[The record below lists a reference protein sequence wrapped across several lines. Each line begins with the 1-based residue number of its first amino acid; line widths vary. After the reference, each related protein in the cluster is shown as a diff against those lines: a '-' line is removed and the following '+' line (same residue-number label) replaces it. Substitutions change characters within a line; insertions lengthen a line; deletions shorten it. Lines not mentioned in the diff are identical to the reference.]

1 MKKKVKD
8 NLLENTDW
16 EQFDEENDKLDG
28 ISDNDKKII
37 FTKIYDN
44 IARGRFI
51 VKRIDYYN
59 YILYTFDFNPTFYCY
74 IYLDIEYRH
83 DATNR
88 VTKYIA
94 KETPKKIIIKTD
106 NGKYVF
112 EPTEFNMLIKQY
124 CKHADDF
131 LAQLHD
137 SILYSMTHREIS
149 RDYDV
154 FKRNLNRPQTFSS
167 TNGVDIGDSKMKD
180 ADYYYSAEPE
190 DFDVEGVF
198 EKSVAKHAPTYFDT
212 CEITYGW
219 AEINISQIL
228 NKLDA
233 STKSI
238 IINEIIDGLNNEF
251 ETAVVY
257 EDDVFAVSL
266 EGANIAEEEIGY
278 TADTTFVEDLEG
290 PDMYDVLEDEKH
302 IIDKKLYNTFVVP
315 ANAKYDITSG
325 DEYIY
330 YGAYNLNIQFIED
343 GFDFIKSKF
352 ADKAWHIIYHVLED
366 NDLTGMLVPDENDI
380 EETEVIESNVFAGKA
395 GLFTGKL
402 TIDNIRVYWEYDCND
417 LVAEPDEY
425 DEYYDR

>member
-1 MKKKVKD
+1 MK
-8 NLLENTDW
+8 
-16 EQFDEENDKLDG
+16 
-28 ISDNDKKII
+28 
-37 FTKIYDN
+37 
-44 IARGRFI
+44 R
-51 VKRIDYYN
+51 
-59 YILYTFDFNPTFYCY
+59 
-74 IYLDIEYRH
+74 
-83 DATNR
+83 
-88 VTKYIA
+88 
-94 KETPKKIIIKTD
+94 
-106 NGKYVF
+106 
-112 EPTEFNMLIKQY
+112 
-124 CKHADDF
+124 
-131 LAQLHD
+131 
-137 SILYSMTHREIS
+137 
-149 RDYDV
+149 
-154 FKRNLNRPQTFSS
+154 
-167 TNGVDIGDSKMKD
+167 KMKD
-180 ADYYYSAEPE
+180 SDYYYNSEPE

-198 EKSVAKHAPTYFDT
+198 EKVVAKHAPTYFDT
-212 CEITYGW
+212 CEVIYGW

-233 STKSI
+233 STKST
-238 IINEIIDGLNNEF
+238 IINKIIDELNNKF
-251 ETAVVY
+251 ETTVVY

-266 EGANIAEEEIGY
+266 EGANIAEEEVGY
-278 TADTTFVEDLEG
+278 TADTTLVEDLEG
-290 PDMYDVLEDEKH
+290 PDMYDVLENEKH
-302 IIDKKLYNTFVVP
+302 IIDKKLYNVFKVP

-330 YGAYNLNIQFIED
+330 YGTYNLDVQFIED